1 MLVDGAPLLRLGVE
15 GYPEF
20 VVMSVD
26 SLWKNSIPG
35 GALVGSCPVLGC
47 VGGDGDVIVSIRFRT
62 FLCDCRFLTAKEIY
76 VFSCSKAR
84 GKAMK
89 I

>member
-20 VVMSVD
+20 VVIFVD

-35 GALVGSCPVLGC
+35 GALVGSCPDCGC
-47 VGGDGDVIVSIRFRT
+47 VGGAGGDVIVSIRFR
-62 FLCDCRFLTAKEIY
+62 
-76 VFSCSKAR
+76 VFYAIVVS
-84 GKAMK
+84 
-89 I
+89 

>member
-15 GYPEF
+15 GYPGF

-26 SLWKNSIPG
+26 SLWKISIPG

-47 VGGDGDVIVSIRFRT
+47 VGGGYGDVIVSIRFR
-62 FLCDCRFLTAKEIY
+62 FFYAI
-76 VFSCSKAR
+76 VVS
-84 GKAMK
+84 
-89 I
+89 